1 MVSHTSHNMNT
12 QVNYTV
18 VIPIFNEAETLLELW
33 NQLRQ
38 VLERL
43 DESSEVIFVNDGSTD
58 SSLQILTALSLQYSE
73 VKIVALS
80 RNFGHQ
86 CALSAGIDHAEG
98 RSVILMDGDLQD
110 SPQAIF
116 DFTQKWK
123 EGYEV
128 VYAIRRKRKEN
139 RLKRLGFVSFYRI
152 LNSLSNLKLPL
163 DAGVFSLID
172 RKVVLALR
180 NMPERNKYI
189 TGLRAYAGFKQ
200 IGVVVERGPR
210 YQGEPRVT
218 PVKLVKLALDGIF
231 SFSTVPLRIATL
243 FGFLC
248 AISAF
253 ILGTIGMYFKFV
265 LGRDFLSW
273 AYGLTTTFFIGGI
286 QLICLGIIGE
296 YIGRI
301 YEEVKQRPYYVVDK
315 KIGFD

>member
-1 MVSHTSHNMNT
+1 MITTVD
-12 QVNYTV
+12 YTII
-18 VIPIFNEAETLLELW
+18 IPIFNEAETLLELW
-33 NQLRQ
+33 NQLKQ
-38 VLERL
+38 ALEKL
-43 DESSEVIFVNDGSTD
+43 DGSSEVIFVNDGSTD
-58 SSLQILTALSLQYSE
+58 FSLQIITELSVQHSE
-73 VKIVALS
+73 IKIIALS

-110 SPQAIF
+110 SPHAIF
-116 DFTQKWK
+116 DFAQKWK
-123 EGYEV
+123 EGYDV

-139 RLKRLGFVSFYRI
+139 WLKRVGFVSFYRV

-172 RKVVLALR
+172 RRVVLALR
-180 NMPERNKYI
+180 NMPEQNKYI
-189 TGLRAYAGFKQ
+189 TGLRAYAGFRQ
-200 IGVVVERGPR
+200 TGVFVERGPR
-210 YQGEPRVT
+210 YRGEPRVT
-218 PVKLVKLALDGIF
+218 PIKLVKLALDGIF

-243 FGFLC
+243 FGFAC

-253 ILGTIGMYFKFV
+253 IMGLTGVYFKFV
-265 LGRDFLSW
+265 LGREFLSW

-296 YIGRI
+296 YVGRI
-301 YEEVKQRPYYVVDK
+301 YEEVKRRPYYIVDK